1 MTTPTSERPTAPPE
15 FKPTGTAALRD
26 PASMYTQAR
35 QDNPVF
41 WSPELHTWVVTRRD
55 DVEAIL
61 MDWESFSCL
70 GNGGTIPVPEEFAE
84 IVPSS
89 LMSKIMISMDPPD
102 HTEARKVAQR
112 GFLKPAI
119 DALVPEIEARAHGII
134 DEFAHVG
141 AADLM
146 DEYCL
151 ELTTQ
156 TLMALLGLSEED
168 EQLMRTLRDDHFAIL
183 ASGREPMEEPRRT
196 QVWDRYVRAQLRLR
210 VLVEE
215 RREGTGKDIITT
227 MATARNREGGAA
239 LSAERIAMHLTEFSA
254 AGTDTT
260 AQAIANAIL
269 FLSASPE
276 QLAQAQADASL
287 WPRVIE
293 ETVRRRPSAPF
304 ASRQATRSVEIAGV
318 TIEKGDM
325 LWLALASANT
335 DPNHYAEPEKWD
347 INRENPEDHFAFTK
361 GRHAC
366 LGQPLGRAQGAA
378 ALRVLFTRLP
388 SLRAVP
394 DAPQEFL
401 PMAMLP
407 IRRNLAVAWNPA
419 DALSRTAGQPT

>member
-1 MTTPTSERPTAPPE
+1 LTTPTFNRPTAPAE
-15 FKPTGTAALRD
+15 FDPTGTAALRD
-26 PASMYTQAR
+26 PASMYKQAR
-35 QDNPVF
+35 KDNPVF
-41 WSPELHTWVVTRRD
+41 WSTELHTWIVTRRE
-55 DVEAIL
+55 DVDAIL
-61 MDWESFSCL
+61 MDWESFSCR
-70 GNGGTIPVPEEFAE
+70 GNGGSIPVPDEFAE

-89 LMSKIMISMDPPD
+89 LMSKIMISMDPPE

-119 DALVPEIEARAHGII
+119 DALIPEIETRAHRII
-134 DEFAHVG
+134 DKFASAG
-141 AADLM
+141 SADLM
-146 DEYCL
+146 EEYCL

-156 TLMALLGLSEED
+156 TLMALLGLAAGD
-168 EQLMRTLRDDHFAIL
+168 EQMMRTLRDDHFAIL

-210 VLVEE
+210 TLVEE
-215 RREGTGKDIITT
+215 RREGSGTDIITT
-227 MATARNREGGAA
+227 MATARNRSGEPA
-239 LSAERIAMHLTEFSA
+239 LSAERIAMHLTEFAA

-276 QLAQAQADASL
+276 QLAEAQADPTL
-287 WPRVIE
+287 WSRVIE

-304 ASRQATRSVEIAGV
+304 ASRQATRDVEISGV
-318 TIEKGDM
+318 PVAKGDM

-335 DPNHYAEPEKWD
+335 DPTHVENPEEWH
-347 INRENPEDHFAFTK
+347 IHRENPEDHYAFTK

-401 PMAMLP
+401 PLAMLP
-407 IRRNLAVAWNPA
+407 IRRNLEVTWNSDDAVRTPA
-419 DALSRTAGQPT
+419 ESS